1 MLKKENQVKI
11 IFHIDMNAFFCSVAC
26 ILNPFLRGKP
36 FAIGRENSYKG
47 VVSTASYEARA
58 YGIHSA
64 MPLSV
69 AYKLKPDLMV
79 VSVDYKYYQYYH
91 NKFVELIKKYTNI
104 IEVASIDEVYA
115 DMTEASLSKHPLVIA
130 KEIQARLLK
139 EYNLSCSIGIAPT
152 LFLAK
157 MASDIKKPLGVTVL
171 RKRDIEKI
179 LYPLSVKEIYGI
191 GKKTYPKLIENG
203 INTIGDFMNEGNF
216 YKIVNLIG
224 ENQFYSSY
232 NNLKG
237 LSSNIVN
244 PNRYSESNSISTSM
258 TYDIALISESEI
270 LYELRKMTREI
281 HSKMIHDGYFTK
293 TISIVLRDTDFQ
305 TISRQKTLDTYT
317 DDFLIIFETVQELLE
332 ENFLDK
338 GYRLIGVG
346 LNNLVDKDHIPK
358 EYNLFNV
365 LSYDQREDI
374 INNLINNFQS
384 KYGEKVLFK
393 KNFTKSQSKA
403 K

>member
-258 TYDIALISESEI
+258 TYDIALISEAEI